1 MKLFRV
7 AAAEEVVVGAEVV
20 VGVDGLAEAAVVE
33 VAIADLAE
41 VAVGFG
47 TQAAEVQAVPDPEV
61 QADALCPE
69 GQALLGERR
78 TTAQYA
84 TVRTGPP
91 CLDVLELVLEW
102 SPDPEEAKALFGE
115 DLAEVPVEL
124 FVVLE
129 EGPQGALAAQ
139 AAEQLGVF
147 GGQEE
152 APQGALPAREAEP
165 LGAFPEVTAR

>member
-102 SPDPEEAKALFGE
+102 EAKALFGE

-165 LGAFPEVTAR
+165 LGAFAGPEVTAR